1 MNSLVC
7 TFSFDAKD
15 FNYPNWFRLVQI
27 VLDLSKTV

>member
-27 VLDLSKTV
+27 GLDLSKLF